1 VATQLD
7 QATVADRLIAP
18 PVVDDRITQIR
29 PVSGRPRLDVREL
42 WHFRE
47 LLGIFVWRDL
57 AVRYKQTVVGVAWA
71 IFQPVLIA
79 LIYAALFGRFGKFP
93 SAGVYYPIFV
103 FGGLLPMLY
112 FSSSLSTGASCIVAN
127 VNLVTK
133 VYFPRLLLPLG
144 AILTPVVDF
153 LLSLVVLIGFMIVT
167 GEYPASVWQALL
179 APVWLVLTVVAVL
192 GPVLLL
198 SAVNVRYRDV
208 PYVIPVFLQVM
219 PFLSGVVFAIDSSVP
234 ERWQRLLFLNPMTT
248 AIAGWRWSIFGT
260 PLPSLYHAM
269 LGITVALV
277 LIVVGFF
284 YFRRAEPKFA
294 DQI

>member
-7 QATVADRLIAP
+7 QATVVEGRIPP
-18 PVVDDRITQIR
+18 PVVDDRIAYIR
-29 PVSGRPRLDVREL
+29 PASGRPHLDLREL
-42 WHFRE
+42 WHYRE

-71 IFQPVLIA
+71 IFQPILIA
-79 LIYAALFGRFGKFP
+79 LIYTALFGRYADFP
-93 SAGVYYPIFV
+93 SGGVYYPVFV

-112 FSSSLSTGASCIVAN
+112 FSSALTTGASCLVAN

-133 VYFPRLLLPLG
+133 VYFPRLLLPVG
-144 AILTPVVDF
+144 AVLTPIVDF
-153 LLSLVVLIGFMIVT
+153 ALGFVVLIVFMLVT
-167 GEYPASVWQALL
+167 GEYPDSVWQALL
-179 APVWLVLTVVAVL
+179 APIWLVLTFAAVL

-219 PFLSGVVFAIDSSVP
+219 PFLSGVVFQITDKMP
-234 ERWQRLLFLNPMTT
+234 ERWQLLLSLNPMTT
-248 AIAGWRWSIFGT
+248 AISGWRWSIFGSPPPT
-260 PLPSLYHAM
+260 LFHGC
-269 LGITVALV
+269 LGVAVALILLV
-277 LIVVGFF
+277 TGFL